1 MIACGEIRLA
11 EASELAAR
19 LAILHEGITRVIAQH
34 EPSEAAVE
42 APFHGVSARSALLLA
57 HARGVILA
65 SLGTSNVPVHEYS
78 PATIKKAVTGSGRAD
93 KLQVE
98 SMVSRLVPGD
108 GPRGRPDVAD
118 AVAAALCHL
127 FAVGMADALRRAK
140 VATTRR

>member
-1 MIACGEIRLA
+1 M
-11 EASELAAR
+11 
-19 LAILHEGITRVIAQH
+19 
-34 EPSEAAVE
+34 
-42 APFHGVSARSALLLA
+42 
-57 HARGVILA
+57 LA
-65 SLGTSNVPVHEYS
+65 SLGTSNVPVYEYS

-98 SMVSRLVPGD
+98 SMVSRLVAGD

-127 FAVGMADALRRAK
+127 FTAGMVDALRRVK